1 MKTNAK
7 KLMSILSAL
16 TLSVGMV
23 SSISANASTT
33 DTYWNSGYSYTRDK
47 DNDSSIYIYHI
58 SDYYYSYVTVYGRKS
73 GDNTDYEVNVHP
85 STGQTVTTHN
95 LTLPARQQRLVRQF
109 INERGCPI
117 AKVVFSGSGSGWW
130 SPDSY
135 GSYPYAN

>member
-47 DNDSSIYIYHI
+47 DNDSSIYIYTI
-58 SDYYYSYVTVYGRKS
+58 SDYYYS
-73 GDNTDYEVNVHP
+73 
-85 STGQTVTTHN
+85 
-95 LTLPARQQRLVRQF
+95 
-109 INERGCPI
+109 
-117 AKVVFSGSGSGWW
+117 
-130 SPDSY
+130 
-135 GSYPYAN
+135 